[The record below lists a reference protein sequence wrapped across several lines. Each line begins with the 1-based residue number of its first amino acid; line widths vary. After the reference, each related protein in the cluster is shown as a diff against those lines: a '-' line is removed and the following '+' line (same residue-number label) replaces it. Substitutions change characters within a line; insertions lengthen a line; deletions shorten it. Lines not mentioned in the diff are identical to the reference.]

1 MLATLVQNI
10 SEHFASMTLKY
21 DIWEVKKV
29 AVQVSD
35 NKIDSATVS
44 NSCTQCLTSELPLV
58 LFLIWPLQDLLYNM
72 LDITHFNM
80 LTPMPDLR
88 YHENC
93 WSVQEGINSQLL
105 LG

>member
-35 NKIDSATVS
+35 NKIDS
-44 NSCTQCLTSELPLV
+44 C
-58 LFLIWPLQDLLYNM
+58 FH
-72 LDITHFNM
+72 DIKVWHM
-80 LTPMPDLR
+80 R
-88 YHENC
+88 G
-93 WSVQEGINSQLL
+93 QEGCSSSEW
-105 LG
+105 